1 MKETDIKSLVY
12 NFYPRNILSV
22 HLEKYCESK
31 EYLLRRQYCS
41 EARLNNKLWEDFK
54 SQILELKGNMFNKRI
69 GDYSVLGD
77 VPAYHLEF
85 SIKPEAY
92 ANEWVVI
99 SIFVS
104 VIAKYWSYHIADIF
118 LDEQP
123 QIRYNL
129 VHKEETECISK
140 IGKLIEVIFQEY
152 QLLTPDIHQVV
163 IDDIATSDTES
174 PTIFQALF
182 Y

>member
-12 NFYPRNILSV
+12 NFYPKNILSV
-22 HLEKYCESK
+22 HLEEYYKSK
-31 EYLLRRQYCS
+31 EYLLRKEYCS
-41 EARLNNKLWEDFK
+41 EARSNKKLWVYFK
-54 SQILELKGNMFNKRI
+54 SQIRLLKLNRFDRRI

-104 VIAKYWSYHIADIF
+104 VIGKYWSYHIADIF

-123 QIRYNL
+123 QIRYTL
-129 VHKEETECISK
+129 LYKEETKWISE

-182 Y
+182 D

>member
-1 MKETDIKSLVY
+1 MKEKDIKSLVY
-12 NFYPRNILSV
+12 NFYPRNFLSV
-22 HLEKYCESK
+22 HLEEYYESK
-31 EYLLRRQYCS
+31 EYLLRKQYCF
-41 EARLNNKLWEDFK
+41 EARTNNKLWVDFK
-54 SQILELKGNMFNKRI
+54 SQIVELKLNMFNKRI

-85 SIKPEAY
+85 SIKPEGY

-99 SIFVS
+99 SVSIS

-118 LDEQP
+118 LNEQP
-123 QIRYNL
+123 QIRYTL
-129 VHKEETECISK
+129 VYKEETEWISEIAK
-140 IGKLIEVIFQEY
+140 IIELTFQEY

-163 IDDIATSDTES
+163 IDDIATSYTES

-182 Y
+182 W